1 MDETKLAL
9 PVLVH
14 IHGDGYSLSSGT
26 PYDGAVLS
34 SYTDLI
40 VVTLNFR
47 LGVLGIIFTYY
58 NYCTLFDYDTGV

>member
-9 PVLVH
+9 PVLVFV
-14 IHGDGYSLSSGT
+14 HGDSYSLSSGN
-26 PYDGAVLS
+26 PYDGAVLA

-47 LGVLGIIFTYY
+47 LGVLGKLYGFNI
-58 NYCTLFDYDTGV
+58 